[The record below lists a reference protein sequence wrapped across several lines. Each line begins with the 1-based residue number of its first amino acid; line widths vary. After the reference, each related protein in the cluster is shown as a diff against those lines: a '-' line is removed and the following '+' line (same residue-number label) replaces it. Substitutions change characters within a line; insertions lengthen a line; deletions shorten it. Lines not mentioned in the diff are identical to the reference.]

1 MKLSKN
7 FKHISLLLLSAF
19 LYSFSVPL
27 SKLFSSSVPVFL
39 KTSVISLGAVIA
51 MFFIFLILKIKGFK
65 NEYDKFTKK
74 EIPYLIIIVLTEI
87 LSNIS
92 LMYGLTKV
100 NGDSASLLLSFLT
113 IATFLFAIILF
124 KEKTKIYGWIGLLF
138 IFLGCVVVSIKSE
151 GFNFNINYIFIL
163 IPCLLWGFQNN
174 INRKLA
180 HFDPKKIVI
189 IKYGSTFI
197 VTLIIS
203 LILKEYVSINIDNS
217 INLLYL
223 CILGFFAYGIS
234 LMLLIKVSK
243 DIGAGIASC
252 FFGINPVLGAI
263 LSIFICKET
272 PYFTLYI
279 SIGFVLIGIIF
290 SILNEYKSN
299 NKTDSN

>member
-1 MKLSKN
+1 MKFSSNIKN
-7 FKHISLLLLSAF
+7 ISLLLLSAF

-27 SKLFSSSVPVFL
+27 SKLFSSSIPVFL

-51 MFFIFLILKIKGFK
+51 MLFIFLILKIKGIK
-65 NEYDKFTKK
+65 TEYDKFTRK
-74 EIPYLIIIVLTEI
+74 EIPYLIVISLTEI

-138 IFLGCVVVSIKSE
+138 IFLACVIVSIKSN
-151 GFNFNINYIFIL
+151 GFNFDINYIFIL
-163 IPCLLWGFQNN
+163 IPCLLWGLQNN
-174 INRKLA
+174 INRKVA

-203 LILKEYVSINIDNS
+203 FIFQEYLSINLDNS
-217 INLLYL
+217 LNLLYL
-223 CILGFFAYGIS
+223 CLVGFFAYGIA

-263 LSIFICKET
+263 LSIFICGEK

-279 SIGFVLIGIIF
+279 SIGLVLIGIIF

-299 NKTDSN
+299 KNANLE